1 MLRIMETLSLATRR
15 KLTLAATIL
24 GSSLAFIDA
33 TVVFV
38 ALPTMEE
45 ELDLGLTGQQWIV
58 LSYSLAL
65 ASLYLVGGAVGDR
78 RGRRTTFIWG
88 VGGFAVASALA
99 GAAPNG
105 ELLIV
110 ARTLQGIAG
119 AFLTTNSLALIRA
132 VYVEEAGRAIG
143 LWTAFTSVATIAGPP
158 LGGALVEWVSWR
170 WIFFINLPLAVLTIA
185 LARIGRCDERG
196 QLRVGR
202 LDLPGAA
209 LSAVA
214 FGMLT
219 YALVEGVDKGFANVW
234 WAFAVA
240 AVSLAAFVWVELRVE
255 EPMLPFELFRR
266 RNFAFVNLETFVV
279 YGALYGQLVYTQLY
293 LQFLGFSPF
302 EAALLT
308 IPASVIMIAL
318 ASRFGSLA
326 DKHGPRL
333 YLTAGPILVGVGI
346 LLILPV
352 AERSDFW
359 VAGTA
364 SIVVFALGLAM
375 LVAPITA
382 AALKSAPSEYAG
394 IASGV
399 NSTVSRLGNLIA
411 VALIGLVI
419 SLVFQAQVSAED
431 AVPLKK
437 DQRGAEL
444 RDASIDGFRAGMLLA
459 AGLAFLGAGIAAVGI
474 SDREARGGELSE
486 PAPSPASGS

>member
-1 MLRIMETLSLATRR
+1 METLSLATRR

-38 ALPTMEE
+38 ALPTIKED
-45 ELDLGLTGQQWIV
+45 LDLDLAGQQWIV

-65 ASLYLVGGAVGDR
+65 ASLYLAGGAVGDR
-78 RGRRTTFIWG
+78 HGRRATFVAG
-88 VGGFAVASALA
+88 VAGFAVASALA

-170 WIFFINLPLAVLTIA
+170 WIFFINLPLAVLTIV

-209 LSAVA
+209 LAAVA
-214 FGMLT
+214 FGTLT
-219 YALVEGVDKGFANVW
+219 YALVEGTDQGFAGVW
-234 WAFAVA
+234 WAFAIA
-240 AVSLAAFVWVELRVE
+240 ALSLAAFVWVELHAD

-266 RNFAFVNLETFVV
+266 RNFAFANLETFVV
-279 YGALYGQLVYTQLY
+279 YGALYGQLVYVQLY

-302 EAALLT
+302 EASLIL
-308 IPASVIMIAL
+308 IPGSLIMIAL

-326 DKHGPRL
+326 DRHGPRL
-333 YLTAGPILVGVGI
+333 YLTLGPFLVGVGI

-359 VAGTA
+359 LAGTA
-364 SIVVFALGLAM
+364 SVIVFSLGIAM

-411 VALIGLVI
+411 IALIGLVI
-419 SLVFQAQVSAED
+419 SLVFHGQVSDED
-431 AVPLKK
+431 AVPLEK

-459 AGLAFLGAGIAAVGI
+459 AGLAFLGAGVAAVGI
-474 SDREARGGELSE
+474 SDREARGPEVSGPE
-486 PAPSPASGS
+486 PSPASGT